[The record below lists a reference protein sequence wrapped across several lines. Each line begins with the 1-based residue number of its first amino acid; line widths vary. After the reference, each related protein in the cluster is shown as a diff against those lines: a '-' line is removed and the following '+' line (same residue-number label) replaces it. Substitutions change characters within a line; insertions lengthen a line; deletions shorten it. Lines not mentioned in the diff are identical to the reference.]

1 MFSRDFYRLTKSQY
15 AAEAG
20 PVMGQNSMVDA
31 GIIKAIPPFMLPSVS
46 LAALEVL
53 VHIGRESVLDEY
65 TLFSI
70 DIPDAEVAYLAEAF
84 LPPDWRHDPAPL
96 STMDLGTGWLQ
107 SAEGAAL
114 MLPSTI
120 IPMENNAILN
130 PLHPAFSD
138 YLPGVKALPF
148 MFDRRLIGHKT
159 LAEARAG

>member
-1 MFSRDFYRLTKSQY
+1 MIFYRLTKSQY
-15 AAEAG
+15 AAEAWSG
-20 PVMGQNSMVDA
+20 YGGKHYGRRWNHKGYPTVYVA
-31 GIIKAIPPFMLPSVS
+31 TSVS

-65 TLFSI
+65 TLLSI

-148 MFDRRLIGHKT
+148 MFDRRLIRT
-159 LAEARAG
+159 

>member
-1 MFSRDFYRLTKSQY
+1 MIFYRLTKSQY
-15 AAEAG
+15 AAEAWSG
-20 PVMGQNSMVDA
+20 YGAKQYGGRWNHKGYPTVYVA
-31 GIIKAIPPFMLPSVS
+31 TSVS

-65 TLFSI
+65 TLLSI

-120 IPMENNAILN
+120 IPIENNAILN

-148 MFDRRLIGHKT
+148 MFDRRLIRT
-159 LAEARAG
+159 